1 MLVEISVCK
10 GSGLNS
16 SKIRSDISNNIAYVM
31 PITYKNDNLTDLGNH
46 AVGRVRS
53 VDSIRKVINVEF
65 IDTFDISSHNNLIA
79 MHDNVNKKNTI
90 FYLFDE
96 EENSDEKERT

>member
-1 MLVEISVCK
+1 MLAEISVCK

-16 SKIRSDISNNIAYVM
+16 SKVKADISNNIAYVM
-31 PITYKNDNLTDLGNH
+31 PISYKNANLTELGNH

-53 VDSIRKVINVEF
+53 VDSIRNIINVDF
-65 IDTFDISSHNNLIA
+65 IDTFDISSHNKLIA

-96 EENSDEKERT
+96 EDNNEKERT